1 MFMNNNGP
9 TSPTRGF
16 SSEAFSQRSDMSRP
30 NAKSIYMQRKEY
42 LETINRQ
49 ADAFQYRVEHLFT
62 CEINGRDLSS
72 IDDCMAKL
80 KNLDSRGK
88 VWGQDMILQVQNG
101 HLQLCDVETKELL
114 DSLPLGNIT
123 QTKAVLDSCAYDSL
137 LIVTAQDISRRAPN
151 IFLFQCEETGAEEVK
166 ADLDREI
173 QNRDAPGMREGPGF
187 PPSEPP
193 FDIRSNLENIISQGY
208 SVGFRRPG
216 PPPVR
221 SAPPT
226 SEYPPSQ
233 SSTFQDYDD
242 HQPPM
247 FPPRE
252 ESYFSPDV
260 HERQNPTN
268 QQPSPPMLDID
279 RSVEIF
285 NHVVADVEFFMGKVG
300 AALAQADGKKQ
311 KKKKGKSTRIYGEN
325 FPSIDEYMACL
336 QKIKYGFNLLG
347 KLNGHLSKPDAP
359 DLIHSLFS
367 TLDFL
372 VRQYPSE
379 VAPSVLSPL
388 LTEQTL
394 QLLSQVVTPEEGQ
407 LWNSLQDAWNIP
419 RPGWLNAD
427 QIPPYVPQFYDGWQ
441 PPAPAPPQSGP
452 VNHPL
457 SRSNSQRFPAENDI
471 QQRPGQDNRLFGAPP
486 ERSGE
491 PPLHMRVIYDFTA
504 RNRQELSV
512 MKGDVVQVVHKSRQW
527 WVVRNNLDEEG
538 HVPPNVLE
546 PMNREEPARVNRPP
560 NLDMKSSPEEVRTWL
575 QYKGFS
581 SSTIRNLG
589 MMNGALLL
597 GMRRDDIRAVC
608 PEEGGRVFFQLQAVK
623 SSMALASEA
632 EYNHYNGH

>member
-1 MFMNNNGP
+1 
-9 TSPTRGF
+9 
-16 SSEAFSQRSDMSRP
+16 MSRP
-30 NAKSIYMQRKEY
+30 SAKSIYMQRKEY
-42 LETINRQ
+42 LETVNRQ

-72 IDDCMAKL
+72 TEDCMAKL

-123 QTKAVLDSCAYDSL
+123 QTKAVLDSCTYDSL
-137 LIVTAQDISRRAPN
+137 LIVTAQDNSRRPPN
-151 IFLFQCEETGAEEVK
+151 IFLFQCEETGAEELK

-173 QNRDAPGMREGPGF
+173 QNRDAAGMREGPGF

-208 SVGFRRPG
+208 SAGFRRPG

-221 SAPPT
+221 STPPP
-226 SEYPPSQ
+226 SEYPLSQ

-247 FPPRE
+247 FPPKE
-252 ESYFSPDV
+252 ESYFNPDM
-260 HERQNPTN
+260 HERQNHTN
-268 QQPSPPMLDID
+268 QQPSPPMLDTD

-285 NHVVADVEFFMGKVG
+285 NHVVADIEFFMGKVG
-300 AALAQADGKKQ
+300 AALAQVDGKKQ
-311 KKKKGKSTRIYGEN
+311 KKKKGKSTIIYGEN
-325 FPSIDEYMACL
+325 FPSIDEYVACL
-336 QKIKYGFNLLG
+336 QKIKYGLNLLG

-359 DLIHSLFS
+359 ELIHSLFV

-372 VRQYPSE
+372 LRQYPSA
-379 VAPSVLSPL
+379 VAPSVVSPL
-388 LTEQTL
+388 LTEQSL

-407 LWNSLQDAWNIP
+407 LWNSLGDAWNIP
-419 RPGWLNAD
+419 RPGWPNAD

-452 VNHPL
+452 MNHPL
-457 SRSNSQRFPAENDI
+457 SRSNSQRFPAENDV

-491 PPLHMRVIYDFTA
+491 PPLYMRVIYDFTA

-527 WVVRNNLDEEG
+527 WVVRNNRDEEG

-632 EYNHYNGH
+632 EYNHYNGR

>member
-1 MFMNNNGP
+1 MNNNGP

-30 NAKSIYMQRKEY
+30 SAKSIYMQRKEY

-123 QTKAVLDSCAYDSL
+123 QTKAVLDSCVYDSL
-137 LIVTAQDISRRAPN
+137 LIVTAQDNSRRAPN

-166 ADLDREI
+166 ANLDREI

-208 SVGFRRPG
+208 SAGFRRPG

-221 SAPPT
+221 STPPT

-252 ESYFSPDV
+252 ESFFSPDV
-260 HERQNPTN
+260 HERQSHIN
-268 QQPSPPMLDID
+268 QQPSPPMLDTD

-285 NHVVADVEFFMGKVG
+285 NHVVADIEIFMGKVG
-300 AALAQADGKKQ
+300 AALAQVDGKKK
-311 KKKKGKSTRIYGEN
+311 KKKKGKSTIIYGEN
-325 FPSIDEYMACL
+325 FPSIDEYVACL

-372 VRQYPSE
+372 VRQYPFE
-379 VAPSVLSPL
+379 VAPSVVSPL

-419 RPGWLNAD
+419 RPGWPNAD

-452 VNHPL
+452 MNHPL

-632 EYNHYNGH
+632 EYNHYNGR